1 MYFPQLKMSQLSEKW
16 LVQVPRL
23 STALRAEVQCG
34 TVLYPGN
41 AICAF
46 SVGMAASWDKGCSG
60 YE

>member
-1 MYFPQLKMSQLSEKW
+1 MSQLSEKW

-41 AICAF
+41 AVCAF
-46 SVGMAASWDKGCSG
+46 SVGMAASWDKGGSG
-60 YE
+60 DE